1 MMEIRFKTHAVTE
14 INKLPHVKARLE
26 TFDPDELRVTFRGLS
41 KDREEAVAYYTTDP
55 QDAYDT
61 AVQMEKN
68 WRTQCH

>member
-1 MMEIRFKTHAVTE
+1 MDIRFKTHAIVE
-14 INKLPHVKARLE
+14 INKLPHVKARKE
-26 TFDPDELRVTFRGLS
+26 SFDPDELRVTYRGLS

>member
-1 MMEIRFKTHAVTE
+1 MTAVRFKTDAVRR
-14 INKLPHVKARLE
+14 INELPHVKARTE
-26 TFDPDELRVTFRGLS
+26 KFDPDELRVTFRGLN

-61 AVQMEKN
+61 AIQMEKN